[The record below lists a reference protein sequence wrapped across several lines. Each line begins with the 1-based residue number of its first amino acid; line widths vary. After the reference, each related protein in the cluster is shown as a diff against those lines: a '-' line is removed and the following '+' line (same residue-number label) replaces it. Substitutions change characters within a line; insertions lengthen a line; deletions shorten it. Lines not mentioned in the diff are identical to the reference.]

1 MIPTAS
7 PILPAGDDLLRM
19 AVQRNAAA
27 AAEAAAADA
36 DGGVDKL
43 PIENRRGTQVRWKG
57 GGSGGRG
64 ERRGEGG
71 RGMEL
76 GGGREEGGGREDAR
90 DEEER
95 GERRPRDACP
105 PSYPSSPFLVGRPP
119 SSSSSYVADFSE
131 GGWRLGGRWREGVAS
146 GHWRR
151 GRDAGVG
158 CSTGYAGVWAAVTWG
173 LDWPT
178 VLQES
183 TAWGL

>member
-76 GGGREEGGGREDAR
+76 GGGREEGGRARRREGR
-90 DEEER
+90 R
-95 GERRPRDACP
+95 GERRAEAAGCV
-105 PSYPSSPFLVGRPP
+105 SSLLSLVALPCW
-119 SSSSSYVADFSE
+119 SSSLVF
-131 GGWRLGGRWREGVAS
+131 
-146 GHWRR
+146 
-151 GRDAGVG
+151 
-158 CSTGYAGVWAAVTWG
+158 
-173 LDWPT
+173 
-178 VLQES
+178 
-183 TAWGL
+183 